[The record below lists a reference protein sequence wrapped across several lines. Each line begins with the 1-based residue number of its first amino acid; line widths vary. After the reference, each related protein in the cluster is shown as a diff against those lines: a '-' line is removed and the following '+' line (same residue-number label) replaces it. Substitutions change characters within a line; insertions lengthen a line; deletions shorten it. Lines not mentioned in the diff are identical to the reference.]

1 MRPYVLYVGEVLE
14 DETDDHYCA
23 AKMGGEP
30 RPTGR
35 ANLFDTKCN
44 EKRGRASVPKYTNK
58 KRKGN
63 MHFINL
69 VTRNKITIS
78 HRMRSVACWRGQHDM
93 AIAVFWFTRPRK
105 APA

>member
-1 MRPYVLYVGEVLE
+1 
-14 DETDDHYCA
+14 
-23 AKMGGEP
+23 
-30 RPTGR
+30 
-35 ANLFDTKCN
+35 
-44 EKRGRASVPKYTNK
+44 
-58 KRKGN
+58 